1 MEQVWNN
8 GNIHVKHLSNR
19 LQCFKANK
27 VSMLQLDMLKF
38 IALNICSSWFGPE

>member
-8 GNIHVKHLSNR
+8 GNRHVKHLANR

-27 VSMLQLDMLKF
+27 FSMLQLEMLKF
-38 IALNICSSWFGPE
+38 NALTIIFYWFGPE

>member
-27 VSMLQLDMLKF
+27 CPMLQLEMLKF
-38 IALNICSSWFGPE
+38 NALNIIFYWFGPE